1 MKHKLE
7 IDSVRLSYGDKVILS
22 DIYLE
27 CSTGSVI
34 GLLGRNGSGKSSL
47 LQILFGT
54 KQNDDCSIRL
64 NGISIKPAFKTDN
77 CIAYLPQFNFL
88 PQGLRIQKAFQIL
101 GLPIEPFL
109 NDLPELKNRKKSK
122 LKELSGGFYRLVELY
137 LIIKKEGTFVLLDEP
152 FTHIMP
158 VHIELIAKWIE
169 EEKTKKGFI
178 VSDHLYEQ
186 IISISDKL
194 YLLKDGKIHFC
205 KDSNT
210 LKEFGYLKNI

>member
-1 MKHKLE
+1 LEQQPFIRYFSVLCNALFYNSVALKHKLE
-7 IDSVRLSYGDKVILS
+7 IDGVRLSYGDKVILS

-54 KQNDDCSIRL
+54 KQNDDCSVRL
-64 NGISIKPAFKTDN
+64 NNKSIKPAYANN

-109 NDLPELKNRKKSK
+109 NDLPELNNRKKSK
-122 LKELSGGFYRLVELY
+122 LRELSGGFYRLVELY
-137 LIIKKEGTFVLLDEP
+137 LMIKKEGKFVLLDEP

-158 VHIELIAKWIE
+158 LHIEMIKKWII
-169 EEKTKKGFI
+169 EEKRLKVLSSATIFI
-178 VSDHLYEQ
+178 S
-186 IISISDKL
+186 
-194 YLLKDGKIHFC
+194 
-205 KDSNT
+205 T
-210 LKEFGYLKNI
+210 